1 VIVRADVTP
10 GVRGRAELQFERRG
24 SRTVLIRSRVDAPMA
39 IVRPFDLPDGGVLL
53 QILSLGPGLCG
64 GDRLTLSVSAGRG
77 TRVVIT
83 TTTATRIMTM
93 DPGRYAEQQILL
105 RADDEAVL
113 EYYPC
118 LTIPYPDS
126 AFVQTI
132 TAEIGAGARLGLLEC
147 WAMGRIARDEYL
159 RFRSIAG
166 RTAIAVEGESLY
178 ADALHLEPAAVNLAG
193 AGILSGRRYLAT
205 GVWYGAAPN
214 GSPIPSGPAD
224 EPLLAFGRSEAGL
237 TYLRVLSRDEPVV
250 DASLEHTFFAT
261 LASLGRLARMLPA
274 HFGRYARS

>member
-1 VIVRADVTP
+1 VIVRAEVSQ

-39 IVRPFDLPDGGVLL
+39 IVRPFELPDGGVLL

-64 GDRLTLSVSAGRG
+64 GDRLTLSVNAGRG

-93 DPGRYAEQQILL
+93 DPDRYAEQEILL
-105 RADDEAVL
+105 RVDDEAVL

-132 TAEIGAGARLGLLEC
+132 AADIGAEARLGLLEC

-159 RFRSIAG
+159 QFRSIAS
-166 RTAIAVEGESLY
+166 RTTIAAAGVPCY
-178 ADALHLEPAAVNLAG
+178 ADALCLEPRAVDLAG
-193 AGILSGRRYLAT
+193 AGILSGRRYLAS
-205 GVWYGAAPN
+205 GVWHGAASDS
-214 GSPIPSGPAD
+214 SPIPSGPAE
-224 EPLLAFGRSEAGL
+224 EPLVAFGQSAGGL
-237 TYLRVLSRDEPVV
+237 TYLRVLSRDEPVL
-250 DASLEHTFFAT
+250 DAALEQTFFAS
-261 LASLGRLARMLPA
+261 LASVGRLAHILPA
-274 HFGRYARS
+274 HFGRYART